1 MRPLAKTYRC
11 TNEACVLG
19 SRVAPGL
26 FTGGITDEQVTL
38 LTGRPTAELKKGTD
52 YGDGFCPNCGLK
64 GEEHDPKAA
73 AREAIDEQ
81 ISALQ
86 AERTAL

>member
-19 SRVAPGL
+19 SRVSPGL

-38 LTGRPTAELKKGTD
+38 LTGRPTAELKKGQD
-52 YGDGFCPNCGLK
+52 YGDGFCPNCGEK
-64 GEEHDPKAA
+64 GEEHDAKAE
-73 AREAIDEQ
+73 ARASIDEQ
-81 ISALQ
+81 IAALE
-86 AERTAL
+86 AERKAL